1 MSRIRLSFLL
11 SLLAALALSAVAAG
25 TAQAAVKGGPVW
37 IVPCH
42 KVTTPKTGFFLTE
55 EKCKKNEPEAKP
67 EFEWER
73 VLLGGE
79 TRNIAQIAG
88 VSAVQTLKTKA
99 LTIEC
104 PSIGVKTGATNTING
119 GNPGTDAAT
128 LVFTG
133 CHPAGLKVT
142 ECGVKSKGAANAG
155 EITVAVKTLLGYAEG
170 KTEKTPI
177 YMQFFPEPG
186 PELFVE
192 LEITGTKCGEL
203 PKKAFKVSATGTE
216 YKPFKSKCGV
226 IAEVGKIKAG
236 VFEPAVPGELSK
248 LGGLR
253 LPATAITKEEIW
265 NSETKKFEKISCT
278 LEANK
283 EAATQSGEVSVELEG
298 GEEFGV
304 EI

>member
-1 MSRIRLSFLL
+1 MSRLRIILL
-11 SLLAALALSAVAAG
+11 SLVAVLAFSAVAAG
-25 TAQAAVKGGPVW
+25 AAQAEAGGPFW

-42 KVTTPKTGFFLTE
+42 KVTAANKSKSRYKNSTCTEVESGGGFDTQLFSGENKTI
-55 EKCKKNEPEAKP
+55 AK
-67 EFEWER
+67 
-73 VLLGGE
+73 
-79 TRNIAQIAG
+79 IAG

-104 PSIGVKTGATNTING
+104 PSIGVKAGATNTING

-133 CHPAGLKVT
+133 CHPAGLPLT

-155 EITVAVKTLLGYAEG
+155 EIIVAVKTLLGYAEG
-170 KTEKTPI
+170 RTEKTPI
-177 YMQFFPEPG
+177 YVQFFPEPG

-203 PKKAFKVSATGTE
+203 PKKAFKVTATGTE

-236 VFEPAVPGELSK
+236 VFEPAILGELFK

-253 LPATAITKEEIW
+253 LPATAITKEEVW
-265 NSETKKFEKISCT
+265 NSETKKFEKITCT

-283 EAATQSGEVSVELEG
+283 EAATQSGEVSVELEK

-304 EI
+304 EN